1 MAKKDVV
8 KVGLL
13 GLGTVG
19 YGVFKT
25 LKLQEDEME
34 KKLGCRVEIKKILVL
49 RVADFVDKVED
60 PSVLTDNA
68 DEILTDPD
76 IDIIVELIGGTNAA
90 YTFQKKALENGKHVV
105 SANKDLVATKGH
117 ELIALAAANGLDYNY
132 EAAVAGAIPVI
143 RPLKMCLAGNHITE
157 ILGIVNGTTNF
168 ILTKMTREGMSYAEA
183 LKIAS
188 DLGYAEAN
196 PTSDVEGL
204 DAARKVAIMGTLAFH
219 SDIRFD
225 DVYKEGITKLTEK
238 DIARAG
244 ELGYVIKLIGM
255 DRLVDGEVE
264 VCVYPML
271 IPAEHMLAKV
281 EDAFNAVFIHGD
293 AVDDIMLYGRG
304 AGEMPTASAVVGDIF
319 EVVRNINNGVT
330 GKWDNNTYNNYPIR
344 SIDEIKN
351 KFFVRMTVSNEV
363 GVLAKVIGLLAENH
377 VGIASISQEEMTEG
391 ETSAEIVLT
400 TEHVCEKFFFNSLEK
415 LRGMD
420 CVNEISS
427 VIRVY

>member
-1 MAKKDVV
+1 MAKKDVI

-25 LKLQEDEME
+25 LKLQENDMMA
-34 KKLGCRVEIKKILVL
+34 KLGSKIEIKRILVL
-49 RVADFVDKVED
+49 KVADFADKVED
-60 PSVLTDNA
+60 PSILTENA
-68 DEILTDPD
+68 DDILCDPEIDLV
-76 IDIIVELIGGTNAA
+76 VELIGGTNAA
-90 YTFQKKALENGKHVV
+90 YTFQKKALENGKHIVT
-105 SANKDLVATKGH
+105 ANKDLVATKGY

-132 EAAVAGAIPVI
+132 EAAVAGGIPVI
-143 RPLKMCLAGNHITE
+143 RPLKMCLAGNHVTE

-168 ILTKMTREGMSYAEA
+168 ILSKMANEGMGYEEA

-204 DAARKVAIMGTLAFH
+204 DAGRKVAIMGTLAFH
-219 SDIRFD
+219 RDIRFD

-238 DIARAG
+238 DFASAK
-244 ELGYVIKLIGM
+244 ELGYTIKLIGM
-255 DRLVDGEVE
+255 DRLVDDEVE

-271 IPAEHMLAKV
+271 IPADHMLAKV
-281 EDAFNAVFIHGD
+281 DDAFNAVFIHGD

-304 AGEMPTASAVVGDIF
+304 AGEMPTASAVTGDIF

-330 GKWDNNTYNNYPIR
+330 GKWDNSTYNNYRIR
-344 SIDEIKN
+344 TIDEVCN
-351 KFFVRMTVSNEV
+351 KFFVRMTVKDTV
-363 GVLAKVIGLLAENH
+363 GVLATVVGTLAEDQIS
-377 VGIASISQEEMTEG
+377 IASIIQNLNDDN
-391 ETSAEIVLT
+391 SAEIILT
-400 TEHVCEKFFFNSLEK
+400 TEKVNEKSFRNSLDK
-415 LRGMD
+415 LKASD
-420 CVNEISS
+420 VVEEISS

>member
-1 MAKKDVV
+1 MAKKDVI

-25 LKLQEDEME
+25 LRLQKDEMI
-34 KKLGCRVEIKKILVL
+34 KKLGCRIEIKRILVL
-49 RVADFVDKVED
+49 KIADFADKVED
-60 PSVLTDNA
+60 PSILTENA
-68 DEILTDPD
+68 DDILTDPD
-76 IDIIVELIGGTNAA
+76 IDIVIELIGGTKAA
-90 YTFQKKALENGKHVV
+90 YTFQQKALENGKHIVT
-105 SANKDLVATKGH
+105 ANKDLVATKGH
-117 ELIALAAANGLDYNY
+117 ELIAYAAAHGLDYNY

-168 ILTKMTREGMSYAEA
+168 ILTKMTREGMSYEEA

-188 DLGYAEAN
+188 ELGYAEAN

-219 SDIRFD
+219 RDIRFD
-225 DVYKEGITKLTEK
+225 DVYKEGITKLTKK
-238 DIARAG
+238 DIAKAG
-244 ELGYVIKLIGM
+244 ELGYVIKLIGV
-255 DRLVDGEVE
+255 DRLIDDEVE

-304 AGEMPTASAVVGDIF
+304 AGEMPTASAVVGDVF

-330 GKWDNNTYNNYPIR
+330 GKWDNNTYNDYKIR
-344 SIDEIKN
+344 SIDDIKN

-363 GVLAKVIGLLAENH
+363 GVLARVIGLLAQNK
-377 VGIASISQEEMTEG
+377 VGIASISQAEMSEG
-391 ETSAEIVLT
+391 EKSAEIVLT
-400 TEHVCEKFFFNSLEK
+400 TEHVREKYFFGSLEE
-415 LRGMD
+415 LRKMD
-420 CVNEISS
+420 CVDEISS